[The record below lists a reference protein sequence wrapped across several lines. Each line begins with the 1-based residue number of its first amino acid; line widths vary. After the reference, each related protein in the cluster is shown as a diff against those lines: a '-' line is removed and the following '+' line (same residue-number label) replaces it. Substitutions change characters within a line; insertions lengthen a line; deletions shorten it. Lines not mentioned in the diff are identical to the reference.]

1 MASSYLSVAVVGAK
15 DPIFGSFGDLDV
27 FRPDEGRNISDI
39 RDSAE
44 HNIHNNRG
52 RRGMEAPEQA
62 RPLQREGSYP
72 QELNPFWHAG
82 REEEEE
88 EGEEQSEEKGV
99 NREYLEYSGP
109 VNITASPGTEE
120 PGDQEYDDSPYNN
133 HKFIQSS
140 ERDMVTTD
148 EPPLAPLTSSQDKQ
162 EQQEKK
168 ERKAEAEAANPKEK
182 EAKNFQRKASLVFDW
197 FPKQKVHESQM
208 VRLIKV
214 NCLVKGD
221 RLHCTPGLKWLVAV
235 DNTPASVRAVNHAI
249 EKANPDDHIIIL
261 NARVMGPYD
270 TLEDTYQTWRRAV
283 FVCRKFKKM
292 LVDAKKEHT
301 VLIPV
306 YKDPRKITVHMAKK
320 LKVQYIVL
328 GKHGAEDKKS
338 RVKNLHFR
346 SFTTYVRHARSFPG
360 EVFVV

>member
-1 MASSYLSVAVVGAK
+1 MASSHLSVVVGAK
-15 DPIFGSFGDLDV
+15 DPIFGSFSDLDV

-39 RDSAE
+39 RGSAD
-44 HNIHNNRG
+44 NNNNRG
-52 RRGMEAPEQA
+52 RRGMEAHEQA
-62 RPLQREGSYP
+62 RPMQREASYP

-82 REEEEE
+82 REEEEAE
-88 EGEEQSEEKGV
+88 EGEEKLEEKGV
-99 NREYLEYSGP
+99 DRGLLEYSGP

-148 EPPLAPLTSSQDKQ
+148 EPPPAPLTSSQDKH
-162 EQQEKK
+162 EQQEKN
-168 ERKAEAEAANPKEK
+168 ERKAEAVNPKEK
-182 EAKNFQRKASLVFDW
+182 EEAKNFQRKASLVFDW
-197 FPKQKVHESQM
+197 FPKPKVQESQM

-283 FVCRKFKKM
+283 FVCRKFKKV
-292 LVDAKKEHT
+292 LVDAKKVPLSLSIESPSSC
-301 VLIPV
+301 L
-306 YKDPRKITVHMAKK
+306 
-320 LKVQYIVL
+320 LSL
-328 GKHGAEDKKS
+328 
-338 RVKNLHFR
+338 
-346 SFTTYVRHARSFPG
+346 FTNDNESSTGTYYTDTCL
-360 EVFVV
+360 